1 MSYDKSKPSEYDGL
15 FQKAADTHGVSY
27 DLLRKLAFNES
38 SFNPNA
44 KSKTGPKGLMQF
56 TTGTARGLGL
66 KVADVGVDDPTDE
79 RYNPEL
85 SVDAAARHLSDLVR
99 KYNGDELKA
108 ALAYNQGEGRNG
120 APQIQ
125 AYDKGDFASISEE
138 GRNYMRNLMDVAN
151 SPRKAEL
158 EAFGGI
164 TPKGKGI
171 PATDAFAGLSK
182 PGKVSQDLPQSTGFD
197 VKGTEQAAPNKPF
210 AKDFWEKTGT
220 TIDEFESRSTFF
232 GFKDATA
239 AELHNSTMGVAFRA
253 ARADNGFDI
262 FKDVI
267 TPTKWNS
274 YQPTAEDLDKLRNSG
289 LPPSYYSVV
298 TGGDGENWDDLIKM
312 AKSNYEMDMKASEAG
327 LGAKLSAGV
336 IGAGADPLSYVPLV
350 GVAGKGI
357 KVVNKALVV
366 GTQAAGLGVAS
377 EAIRTSIAGGEA
389 HYADAALGGLIFGG
403 GMSAISD
410 AVARG
415 IRKSN
420 GPDTLNEFAGP
431 AMRLE
436 ARESAINAGGTD
448 MTKMPSETQVFSGE
462 HLGVKY
468 TEAPNEPGA
477 VVLENGSILM
487 DTNPAN
493 PKTLKEFQ
501 EIDPERAARG
511 ASLGGFTEIGLKVL
525 RSESPEVRGLAAD
538 LVRSPTGME
547 SGTSGKFGATAS
559 DIHER
564 LHSTDQRSYNQL
576 YDAVREAMKD
586 PEFSVGEAK
595 MSREGVRQEIYKRA
609 ALAIERPELQAG
621 LTKGERKV
629 MDLMKQ
635 HFDTKRELMENPAIF
650 GNFNATS
657 IFPNS
662 RHKGTYVPN
671 VYDRAAKQLYAQR
684 LGGAEGLQEAIAKSW
699 LTSYHTRPE
708 VKARV
713 DEYLRELHAD
723 EFEKATKG
731 AQAAADAENFLRSAE
746 AAPVMPDSLVTG
758 GNSASVTKVTN
769 GELQGD
775 YFAGKRDYSGE
786 TPYKVDGDFVYYTAK
801 TADGAEFAVDV
812 FTKKGDH
819 VGSVE
824 FAKRDGDVWQ
834 NPSLEVSE
842 KYRRK
847 GIATEM
853 YRIAET
859 ESPDYVYRGTDESVG
874 GVRTPDGQAFRKAYD
889 STPAKPSERQKFGTG
904 EKVEPKVDEEA
915 MLRQMAE
922 KYAMDK
928 AYGISHTEDFSASAV
943 IEENITGL
951 VGIENNS
958 FLEAR
963 NLFDSDMATTLPDGT
978 SFSVNDL
985 RDFDMFRIMPAY
997 DRRVNGDIA
1006 IMGGTGKTTADL
1018 KDEIMALSKKAE
1030 NNGPMKGEV
1039 EALKD
1044 TVKILTGRARRN
1056 QDGAF
1061 ETMVRGLNDLTFFAK
1076 NFYMGPQNVTE
1087 IAGMLAKGNVKAML
1101 HGIPTMRD
1109 LAFKQ
1114 SPLSGKELK
1123 DVHGAL
1129 FGRELDQLIRPG
1141 REDIVQRL
1149 RESTDTNALVAQAVG
1164 TFKYGTQELS
1174 ARSPWTKMLNG
1185 TANYLLDAARQGVL
1199 GDVAGAALGGK
1210 GSKFGTDNFLKSAS
1224 ISKEQWNGI
1233 KQLFRDHAVRDESGK
1248 FAIKDKKAFSMDP
1261 RAMDLWRLADK
1272 VADETMLRPHKLSS
1286 QDSKAYGAGVK
1297 MFMQFKNFTIKSLNS
1312 KFVRSYYEATKNSR
1326 GIDMALTHV
1335 LSLGIAGTYFAMQAH
1350 VKALGLP
1357 EHQQKDYLKKA
1368 LNPTMLGYA
1377 ALTRSSHLGAP
1388 FSIPSMIAG
1397 AAGFNEANMLRSTI
1411 LPKAEEKRDKNKPMT
1426 SREAAAN
1433 LAGSIAGQV
1442 PAVGFIGSVGSTV
1455 YNAAGVLSAPNKPT
1469 ERDFMTGLMNST
1481 RELVPNDPLTQQL
1494 IMKIYEANG
1503 VHIKEAPKP
1512 N

>member
-1 MSYDKSKPSEYDGL
+1 MSYDKSKPSDYDGL
-15 FQKAADTHGVSY
+15 FQKASDSHGVSY

-38 SFNPNA
+38 SFNPKA
-44 KSKTGPKGLMQF
+44 KSKTGPKGIMQF

-66 KVADVGVDDPTDE
+66 KVADVGVDDPTDD

-85 SVDAAARHLSDLVR
+85 AIDAAARHLSDLVR
-99 KYNGDELKA
+99 KYDGDELKA
-108 ALAYNQGEGRNG
+108 ALAYNQGEGRDG
-120 APQIQ
+120 APQMQ

-138 GRNYMRNLMDVAN
+138 GRNYMRNLIDVAN

-171 PATDAFAGLSK
+171 PASDAFAGLSEK
-182 PGKVSQDLPQSTGFD
+182 GKVTTDLPESTGFS
-197 VKGTEQAAPNKPF
+197 VKGKEQAAPNKPF

-220 TIDEFESRSTFF
+220 TIDEFEQRSTFF
-232 GFKDATA
+232 GFGDATA

-253 ARADNGFDI
+253 ARADDGFDI
-262 FKDVI
+262 FKDVL

-312 AKSNYEMDMKASEAG
+312 AKSNYEMDQKASEAG
-327 LGAKLSAGV
+327 LGAKLSAGI

-377 EAIRTSIAGGEA
+377 EAIRTSIAGGDA
-389 HYADAALGGLIFGG
+389 HYADAALGGLIFGA

-410 AVARG
+410 AVSRG
-415 IRKSN
+415 IRKAN

-436 ARESAINAGGTD
+436 ARESALNAGGTD

-468 TEAPNEPGA
+468 AEAPNEPGA

-525 RSESPEVRGLAAD
+525 RSESPEVRSLASD

-595 MSREGVRQEIYKRA
+595 LSREGVRQEIYKRA

-635 HFDTKRELMENPAIF
+635 HFDTKRELMENPAMF

-699 LTSYHTRPE
+699 LTSYHSRPE
-708 VKARV
+708 VKSRV
-713 DEYLRELHAD
+713 DEGL
-723 EFEKATKG
+723 
-731 AQAAADAENFLRSAE
+731 AE
-746 AAPVMPDSLVTG
+746 AAGLKSPNEVT
-758 GNSASVTKVTN
+758 
-769 GELQGD
+769 
-775 YFAGKRDYSGE
+775 
-786 TPYKVDGDFVYYTAK
+786 P
-801 TADGAEFAVDV
+801 
-812 FTKKGDH
+812 
-819 VGSVE
+819 
-824 FAKRDGDVWQ
+824 
-834 NPSLEVSE
+834 
-842 KYRRK
+842 
-847 GIATEM
+847 EM
-853 YRIAET
+853 
-859 ESPDYVYRGTDESVG
+859 V
-874 GVRTPDGQAFRKAYD
+874 Q
-889 STPAKPSERQKFGTG
+889 
-904 EKVEPKVDEEA
+904 
-915 MLRQMAE
+915 

-928 AYGISHTEDFSASAV
+928 AYGISHTEDFSASSV
-943 IEENITGL
+943 IDDNITGL

-1006 IMGGTGKTTADL
+1006 IMGGTGKTTEAL

-1030 NNGPMKGEV
+1030 KNGSMKGEV

-1044 TVKILTGRARRN
+1044 TIKILTGRARRN

-1061 ETMVRGLNDLTFFAK
+1061 ETLVRGLNDLTFFAK

-1087 IAGMLAKGNVKAML
+1087 VAGMLAKGNVKAML

-1109 LAFKQ
+1109 LAFKK

-1248 FAIKDKKAFSMDP
+1248 FTIKDKKAFSMDP

-1326 GIDMALTHV
+1326 GIDMALTHA

-1411 LPKAEEKRDKNKPMT
+1411 LPKEEPKRDKNKPLT

-1433 LAGSIAGQV
+1433 FAGNIGSQV
-1442 PAVGFIGSVGSTV
+1442 PALGFVGSTIAAG